1 MAPRR
6 LIIVM
11 LALLAL
17 STALAILVPQPRT
30 GERETNPDGG
40 GANSTQSPP
49 PDEAASPE
57 GDRPGQV
64 EGGEPGQ
71 AEGGRQTGAEEE
83 RTKGETASEGSR
95 ERAGRTVEAMVEVGG
110 PVERIAAAPGDRL
123 VIEVRSGKATDVVVQ
138 PVGLVDY
145 AGPYDPA
152 RFDLLVRDSTGRLL
166 VEELG
171 SGRKIARIEVG

>member
-30 GERETNPDGG
+30 GDREANPDGG
-40 GANSTQSPP
+40 NANTTQSPP
-49 PDEAASPE
+49 PDEAAPAG
-57 GDRPGQV
+57 GDRA
-64 EGGEPGQ
+64 GE
-71 AEGGRQTGAEEE
+71 AEGGRRTDAEDVRKED
-83 RTKGETASEGSR
+83 RPDRKGTR

-110 PVERIAAAPGDRL
+110 PVERIAVVPGDR
-123 VIEVRSGKATDVVVQ
+123 VVVEVESGKATDVVVQ

-152 RFDLLVRDSTGRLL
+152 RFDLLVRDSTGRLV

-171 SGRKIARIEVG
+171 SGRVIARIEVR